1 MKKTLLIID
10 DDDEIV
16 SIVRE
21 EAQKLGFETL
31 TFLPLSELKDEI
43 NEQLSDFCKERTF
56 DFVLL
61 DFELWSGLKGYDLAK
76 TLVDNKMKF
85 IAFSSSHERNSMLI
99 KCGAISSIQKD
110 YNSRGFDREKVARG
124 LAELLKT

>member
-1 MKKTLLIID
+1 MIKLLIID
-10 DDDEIV
+10 DDEEIV
-16 SIVRE
+16 SIVKE
-21 EAQKLGFETL
+21 EAQKLGFQTV
-31 TFLPLSELKDEI
+31 TFLPLSKLKDEI

-56 DFVLL
+56 DFALL

-76 TLVDNKMKF
+76 TLVDNKIKF

-99 KCGAISSIQKD
+99 RCGAISAIQED
-110 YNSRGFDREKVARG
+110 YNSRGFDKQKVTNG